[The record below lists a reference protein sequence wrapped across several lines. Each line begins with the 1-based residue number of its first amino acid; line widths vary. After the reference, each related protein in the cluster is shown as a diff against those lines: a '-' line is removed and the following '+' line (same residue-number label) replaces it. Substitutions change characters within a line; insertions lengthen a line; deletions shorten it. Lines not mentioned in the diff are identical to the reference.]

1 MVQYLHLP
9 FPMVQKSLL
18 IWSKAKR
25 ERERERDKCGESAE
39 WMILINVQPHHSKQR
54 MWLSHKKAECEIMW
68 IYRPLVVMSTQAHVI
83 INKLQ

>member
-1 MVQYLHLP
+1 
-9 FPMVQKSLL
+9 
-18 IWSKAKR
+18 
-25 ERERERDKCGESAE
+25 
-39 WMILINVQPHHSKQR
+39 MILINVQPHHSKQR

>member
-18 IWSKAKR
+18 IWSKAK
-25 ERERERDKCGESAE
+25 RERERDKCGESAE

-68 IYRPLVVMSTQAHVI
+68 IYRPLVVMSTKAHVI